1 MVKVLSIF
9 WIFLVLG
16 LFFYTFT
23 QVDLNLTLSQLSIWQ
38 QVQKSLQYI
47 GYFQRPLATLL
58 FLVLVFAFFASYI
71 LILKL
76 IKSKKF
82 SKKQIW
88 ILVVLSALILGF
100 SYNAFSY
107 DIFNYIFD
115 AKIITEYGMSPYD
128 HRALDFPADP
138 MLPFMRWINRVYPYG
153 PVWLGFTVPLSF
165 IGFQFFLPTFFL
177 FKALMTLSYLGSCY
191 AIYKI
196 VEKTN
201 KKNQLFSLAFFALN
215 PFVLIESLVSAHN
228 DIVMM
233 ALLLFSLLFLFK
245 NNILSGTLFVASVGV
260 KFATIFFLP
269 SFLWLLFSKDKEKN
283 WEKAIIL
290 GVVTMLIAIIVASL
304 RTNFQPW
311 YLLYVLPVA
320 SLISQKKLILIPSVI
335 SSFVVLFEYVPY
347 LYTGNWN
354 PPIPTVLGCITLSAV
369 VLSIIGVGLYVIK
382 HKGNLRVIQ

>member
-1 MVKVLSIF
+1 MLGKILFVF
-9 WIFLVLG
+9 WITLVICLFL
-16 LFFYTFT
+16 YTFT
-23 QVDLNLTLSQLSIWQ
+23 QVDLSLVLSQASLWQ

-47 GYFQRPLATLL
+47 GYFQRPLATIV
-58 FLVLVFAFFASYI
+58 FLVLVFAFFANFF

-138 MLPFMRWINRVYPYG
+138 MLPFMRWIHRVYPYG

-196 VEKTN
+196 VGITD
-201 KKNQLFSLAFFALN
+201 KKNRLFSFAFFALN
-215 PFVLIESLVSAHN
+215 PFVI
-228 DIVMM
+228 
-233 ALLLFSLLFLFK
+233 
-245 NNILSGTLFVASVGV
+245 
-260 KFATIFFLP
+260 
-269 SFLWLLFSKDKEKN
+269 
-283 WEKAIIL
+283 
-290 GVVTMLIAIIVASL
+290 
-304 RTNFQPW
+304 
-311 YLLYVLPVA
+311 
-320 SLISQKKLILIPSVI
+320 
-335 SSFVVLFEYVPY
+335 
-347 LYTGNWN
+347 
-354 PPIPTVLGCITLSAV
+354 
-369 VLSIIGVGLYVIK
+369 
-382 HKGNLRVIQ
+382 